1 MLQVSRKVLIMQN
14 FFRKMKAKRLA
25 TKLRRAKNI
34 LHTAIKSQDA
44 KRLKDAILY
53 AHKNVTGETKLMKH
67 ARYTYE
73 YLKRREKVVRD
84 VARGM
89 AVVTNTNAIAY
100 GMDIL
105 GEALSFAVKYGMTDI
120 PRIKASRKLYENLS
134 CGRKA
139 RDLLREIDKKVVI
152 SNVAEQDLQGMLDII
167 QAAIH
172 DVEKSAFP
180 KDEDCLGLAKKN
192 VAVLKEKIKVLAQMD
207 SAVNRKHIK
216 NLYAASN
223 SVSKFREIHGLAH
236 TASMDDKARQV
247 DVLLKLRLFEK
258 DLNDLSIQNKNDE
271 SVETD
276 PNSKVAKAAG
286 DDVLGM
292 DADVIQVDDVD
303 LDDDEVQDNDP
314 DTELMDLIRSLKTG
328 SMIEKKHSMQKL
340 RSIAGGEESFAR
352 TVRDHKYQHD
362 VKSYRLG
369 IRKDRR
375 RAEDRMKYL
384 KTSPI
389 KKRNKRSNVDR
400 RPGWGVGEQKWFV
413 SKTETP
419 DRKIQLEFNITHGEG
434 VGDIEESKEQGL
446 CTR

>member
-1 MLQVSRKVLIMQN
+1 MN
-14 FFRKMKAKRLA
+14 YY
-25 TKLRRAKNI
+25 
-34 LHTAIKSQDA
+34 
-44 KRLKDAILY
+44 LKDAIIY

-120 PRIKASRKLYENLS
+120 PKIKASRKLYENLS

-139 RDLLREIDKKVVI
+139 RDLLREIAKKVVI

-216 NLYAASN
+216 N
-223 SVSKFREIHGLAH
+223 FTR
-236 TASMDDKARQV
+236 RC
-247 DVLLKLRLFEK
+247 
-258 DLNDLSIQNKNDE
+258 
-271 SVETD
+271 
-276 PNSKVAKAAG
+276 
-286 DDVLGM
+286 
-292 DADVIQVDDVD
+292 
-303 LDDDEVQDNDP
+303 
-314 DTELMDLIRSLKTG
+314 
-328 SMIEKKHSMQKL
+328 
-340 RSIAGGEESFAR
+340 GE
-352 TVRDHKYQHD
+352 
-362 VKSYRLG
+362 
-369 IRKDRR
+369 
-375 RAEDRMKYL
+375 
-384 KTSPI
+384 
-389 KKRNKRSNVDR
+389 N
-400 RPGWGVGEQKWFV
+400 
-413 SKTETP
+413 
-419 DRKIQLEFNITHGEG
+419 
-434 VGDIEESKEQGL
+434 
-446 CTR
+446 